1 MSKKG
6 RDDSSN
12 EEIPLLNKKKLNVM
26 EYATITLAVGTI
38 ATFFLLYFLTNKQIG
53 LSRNSARITLRAYIQ
68 VTDIIASQME
78 IGKKLELT
86 IYYKNTGQTPAYNI
100 RYKALVKAWG
110 QGENKAVTNS
120 DWEKLKNKPSE
131 GNNVLGSNSTMNFII
146 PTELFIKDST
156 TIPDW
161 KSTGKFLGV
170 FGYIYYRD
178 IFDST
183 TIHYSQFNLRFW
195 RDKFVFDSLY
205 NNADRYEKLD

>member
-195 RDKFVFDSLY
+195 RDKFIFDSLY
-205 NNADRYEKLD
+205 NDADK

>member
-1 MSKKG
+1 MDNKEKENFN
-6 RDDSSN
+6 N
-12 EEIPLLNKKKLNVM
+12 EKIPSLNKTKLNVM

-38 ATFFLLYFLTNKQIG
+38 ATFFLLYCLTNKQIN

-68 VTDIIASQME
+68 VTDIIATQME

-110 QGENKAVTNS
+110 QGKNKAVTDS
-120 DWEKLKNKPSE
+120 DWEELRNKSSE
-131 GNNVLGSNSTMNFII
+131 GNNVLGTNSTMNFII
-146 PTELFIKDST
+146 PTDLIIRDST

-170 FGYIYYRD
+170 FGYIYYGD

-183 TIHYSQFNLRFW
+183 TTHYSQFNLRFW
-195 RDKFVFDSLY
+195 RDKFVFDSLH
-205 NNADRYEKLD
+205 NDADRYGKLD